1 MMSALLLYSI
11 KSAIVLTMLYLPYML
26 MLRRESFFRFN
37 RLMLL
42 GILLLSLV
50 LPLCNIP
57 ALSLDNQ
64 PVVQAAQLQMLELGI
79 PVHVLPEVQVLADG
93 TVSQETPRFSV
104 FLLVSLIY
112 IIGMVALLLVRL
124 WQIGRLQF
132 GLKQGV
138 LWHHDEQGV
147 RIYCHSGDVAPFS
160 WMKNIVI
167 NEKDYDEA
175 GREIVLHEMGHIQ
188 GRHSWDVVLLT
199 LVQMLQWWNPLAYVL
214 GISLRDVH
222 EYEADNF
229 VLEQGI
235 SAQGYQ
241 LLLIRKAVGSGS
253 YAFANSFNHSL
264 TKKRITMMKKIKSNP
279 WMKSKALYVIPVA
292 ALALSAF
299 ATPKFVAP
307 IEETVTKL
315 EGKGTENSLN
325 LQAFEEERNVF
336 EVENVSKVVVDGK
349 EMTIREAMEAVK
361 GKEIKNSLTTLPDG
375 SKVLSITTGAKADS
389 EKEKLKIEEISGEA
403 SASVDE
409 AIEKALEDARPLI
422 ILNGKIFEIPKDA
435 KDINLKRMHEEQL
448 TKLLNIDV
456 EDVESIAVLQKESA
470 TAKWGDKGSN
480 GAIVIETKEAKDANK
495 EVVSNKSDLK
505 ELVKKLPGAEMDENG
520 DIKINGKDVSKIMLN
535 DRDVFTKNDTIYN
548 VVAVRAQY
556 PGGDPECFAF
566 IAKNVRYPKLCQEF
580 GVQGRVIVRFV
591 VEKDGSITNV
601 EKVRGAGKTLS
612 EVEVTAYKEKNPNS
626 QEQIEAGQDLGELL
640 YEEAERVVKLMP
652 KWEPAKDEDGNP
664 VRSLFNLP
672 FMFRLQ

>member
-11 KSAIVLTMLYLPYML
+11 KSAIVLSMLYLPYML

-37 RLMLL
+37 RLILL

-57 ALSLDNQ
+57 WMSLDHQ

-79 PVHVLPEVQVLADG
+79 PVHVLPEVQVIASPLRG
-93 TVSQETPRFSV
+93 GREGSFSL
-104 FLLVSLIY
+104 FHLFTFIY
-112 IIGMVALLLVRL
+112 IIGMVALLLMRL
-124 WQIGRLQF
+124 WQIARLQF
-132 GLKQGV
+132 GLRRGV
-138 LWHHDEQGV
+138 LWHNDEQGV

-160 WMKNIVI
+160 WMRNIVI

-199 LVQMLQWWNPLAYVL
+199 LVQMLQWWNPLCYVL

-229 VLEQGI
+229 VLEQGV

-241 LLLIRKAVGSGS
+241 LLLIRKAVGSGG
-253 YAFANSFNHSL
+253 YPFANSFNHSL
-264 TKKRITMMKKIKSNP
+264 TKKRITMMKKSKSNP

-315 EGKGTENSLN
+315 EGKGTENSAN
-325 LQAFEEERNVF
+325 LQVLEQEMNPAAQKDMTQSST
-336 EVENVSKVVVDGK
+336 ENVILEEVKQQDTEGRPLFVLDGK
-349 EMTIREAMEAVK
+349 IIEVSKDVNFETM
-361 GKEIKNSLTTLPDG
+361 NS
-375 SKVLSITTGAKADS
+375 
-389 EKEKLKIEEISGEA
+389 
-403 SASVDE
+403 
-409 AIEKALEDARPLI
+409 
-422 ILNGKIFEIPKDA
+422 
-435 KDINLKRMHEEQL
+435 EEQFSS
-448 TKLLNIDV
+448 LLNINV
-456 EDVESIAVLQKESA
+456 EDIESITVLKNDAA
-470 TAKWGDKGSN
+470 TKVWGDKGAN
-480 GAIVIETKEAKDANK
+480 GVIVITTKSKDD
-495 EVVSNKSDLK
+495 VK
-505 ELVKKLPGAEMDENG
+505 ELVKKLPGAEMDDGNITVG
-520 DIKINGKDVSKIMLN
+520 GKSVAKIMLN
-535 DRDVFTKNDTIYN
+535 DKEVLNNNDTIYN
-548 VVAVRAQY
+548 VVKERAKF
-556 PGGDPECFAF
+556 PGGDEECFKF
-566 IAKNVRYPKLCQEF
+566 LSENVRYPKLCHEF

-591 VEKDGSITNV
+591 IEKDGSITHI

-612 EVEVTAYKEKNPNS
+612 EVEVTSYKKEHPDS
-626 QEQIEAGQDLGELL
+626 PEQLKAGQDLGDLL
-640 YEEAERVVKLMP
+640 FGEAKRVMELMP
-652 KWEPAKDEDGNP
+652 KWEPAKDKEGNP
-664 VRSLFNLP
+664 VRSFFNLP

>member
-1 MMSALLLYSI
+1 MVNAMMSAVLLYSI
-11 KSAIVLTMLYLPYML
+11 KSAIVLSMLYLPYML

-37 RLMLL
+37 RMVLL
-42 GILLLSLV
+42 SILLLSLV

-57 ALSLDNQ
+57 WMSLDHQ

-79 PVHVLPEVQVLADG
+79 PVHVLPEVQVLAEK
-93 TVSQETPRFSV
+93 QEESFFTFSL
-104 FLLVSLIY
+104 FHLFTFIY
-112 IIGMVALLLVRL
+112 IIGMVALLSMRL
-124 WQIGRLQF
+124 WQIARLQF

-138 LWHHDEQGV
+138 LWHNDEQGV

-160 WMKNIVI
+160 WMRNIVI

-199 LVQMLQWWNPLAYVL
+199 LVQMLQWWNPLCYVL

-229 VLEQGI
+229 VLEQGV

-264 TKKRITMMKKIKSNP
+264 TKKRITMMKKSKSNP

-315 EGKGTENSLN
+315 EGKGTENSPN
-325 LQAFEEERNVF
+325 LQALEGKKEKIKDEGTSGTTMMRVRGHDNAQPLFVLDGKIIE
-336 EVENVSKVVVDGK
+336 VSKDVNFGT
-349 EMTIREAMEAVK
+349 M
-361 GKEIKNSLTTLPDG
+361 NS
-375 SKVLSITTGAKADS
+375 
-389 EKEKLKIEEISGEA
+389 
-403 SASVDE
+403 
-409 AIEKALEDARPLI
+409 
-422 ILNGKIFEIPKDA
+422 
-435 KDINLKRMHEEQL
+435 EEQFSS
-448 TKLLNIDV
+448 LLNINV
-456 EDVESIAVLQKESA
+456 EDIESITVLKNEEA
-470 TAKWGDKGSN
+470 TKIWGDKGAN
-480 GAIVIETKEAKDANK
+480 GVIVITTKSKDD
-495 EVVSNKSDLK
+495 VK
-505 ELVKKLPGAEMDENG
+505 ELVKKLPGAEMDDDGNITVG
-520 DIKINGKDVSKIMLN
+520 GKSVAKIMLEDKTIFN
-535 DRDVFTKNDTIYN
+535 NNDTIYN
-548 VVAVRAQY
+548 VVKERAKF
-556 PGGDPECFAF
+556 PGGDEECFKF
-566 IAKNVRYPKLCQEF
+566 LSENVRYPKLCHEF

-591 VEKDGSITNV
+591 VEKDGSITHV
-601 EKVRGAGKTLS
+601 EKVRGVGKTLS
-612 EVEVTAYKEKNPNS
+612 EVEVTSYK
-626 QEQIEAGQDLGELL
+626 QEHPDSPEQLKAGQDLGDLL
-640 YEEAERVVKLMP
+640 FGEAKRVMELMP
-652 KWEPAKDEDGNP
+652 KWEPAKDKEGNA
-664 VRSLFNLP
+664 VRSFFNLP